1 MRETAND
8 AQSSL
13 KANFVRRADE
23 LRDRKPKTTANVP
36 GARKS
41 EVKFTA
47 WRQEICLIK
56 CQLTIEHVSWTFI
69 GVHQVLY
76 HILVHIH
83 SLLGRRCLQLHRTHC
98 PPTREKLPFVVTCET
113 RRGELDT
120 EKVIGF
126 EFVHNLIN
134 IAVPVELSTFW
145 FHTHEWLSSCFFFL
159 ISWFPFTNKFLALFT
174 RNSNKHS

>member
-1 MRETAND
+1 MPTRKSLVMRETAND

-56 CQLTIEHVSWTFI
+56 CQLTIEHVS
-69 GVHQVLY
+69 
-76 HILVHIH
+76 
-83 SLLGRRCLQLHRTHC
+83 
-98 PPTREKLPFVVTCET
+98 
-113 RRGELDT
+113 
-120 EKVIGF
+120 
-126 EFVHNLIN
+126 
-134 IAVPVELSTFW
+134 
-145 FHTHEWLSSCFFFL
+145 
-159 ISWFPFTNKFLALFT
+159 
-174 RNSNKHS
+174 